1 MSPKPLVPYVP
12 PDRVLRDFTF
22 RAVALGVLLSIVFG
36 MVNAYVGLRIGL
48 TVSASIPSAVL
59 SMAVLRGIFKNGTI
73 LENNVTHAVGS
84 TGESVA
90 AGVIFT
96 LPALLFLGVRLSPFQ
111 IFLLGA
117 VAGLLGLLMMIPL
130 RRGLMVEEHGT
141 LPFPEG
147 TACAK
152 VLIAGDKGGTTA
164 RPVILGGLVG
174 IGYKLATGAFS
185 LWKDSVTWTFAA
197 LHKATIGFDL
207 SPLMLGV
214 GYLIGPRV
222 AGEMLAG
229 GVLGFCVLIPFFD
242 AAAGTGLGAA
252 LGVAPEAAGWSA
264 LGGEHS
270 LWSEY
275 VRYVGAGGV
284 AFGGMVSLLRALP
297 TIGSSFRGGLAAIG
311 AGGDGA
317 KRAGGAGGLG
327 LVRPALLALGLFA
340 VLSAGLRAVPALAIG
355 GVPVWEKLGAGDA
368 ALMAGIVAAIAFA
381 ATWSLSWLSRSSLPR
396 NDRDLPIPVVLGGAL
411 LLSLGLW
418 LVPQLGLDLLG
429 TVVAVVFSFFFVV
442 VSARMVGLIGTTSQP
457 MSGMVITALLA
468 TTVLFKV
475 LGRTGP
481 ETMTMV
487 ILVGAVVSIT
497 ISMSGDLAQDLKTG
511 ALIGTAPAHLQ
522 VGQMIGTVAAALRAG
537 SVLLLL
543 DAAYGLGSKLLPAP
557 QARLMATIVRGVME
571 GRLPWRLMLLGVA
584 ICVVAWA
591 VFKVSPLTFAI
602 GLYLP
607 ITTSAP
613 LVFGGLV
620 SLLLARRVKDPARHA
635 EADERA
641 TLAASGMI
649 AGDALTGIAI
659 AALTVTGLSDKLAL
673 RALGE
678 GPLEDL
684 VAVAPFAVAA
694 FYLYRAARG
703 RRAGA
708 QAAAEG

>member
-1 MSPKPLVPYVP
+1 MAAKTLVPYVA
-12 PDRVLRDFTF
+12 PDQPLRAFTF
-22 RAVALGVLLSIVFG
+22 RAVALGVVLSILFG

-59 SMAVLRGIFKNGTI
+59 SMAVLRGLFRDGTI

-130 RRGLMVEEHGT
+130 RRGLMVEEHAT

-152 VLIAGDKGGTTA
+152 VLIAGDRGGTTA
-164 RPVILGGLVG
+164 RPVLAGGLLG

-185 LWKDSVTWTFAA
+185 LWKDSVTWTFSA

-229 GVLGFCVLIPFFD
+229 GVLGFCVLLPAFD
-242 AAAGTGLGAA
+242 ALAGTPLVGALGIAPAAAGWA
-252 LGVAPEAAGWSA
+252 A

-270 LWSEY
+270 LWSDY

-284 AFGGMVSLLRALP
+284 AFGGLVSLLRALP
-297 TIGSSFRGGLAAIG
+297 TIGASFRGGLAALSASRSPSATG
-311 AGGDGA
+311 A
-317 KRAGGAGGLG
+317 RRGLG
-327 LVRPALLALGLFA
+327 LGRPALLGLGLFA
-340 VLSAGLRAVPALAIG
+340 VLTAGLRAAPGLSIG
-355 GVPVWEKLGAGDA
+355 AGHLPLWEKLDLPEA

-381 ATWSLSWLSRSSLPR
+381 GSWSLSWLSRSPLPR
-396 NDRDLPIPVVLGGAL
+396 NDRDLPIPVVLGGVA
-411 LLSLGLW
+411 LLSLALW

-429 TVVAVVFSFFFVV
+429 TAVAVVFSFFFVV

-468 TTVLFKV
+468 TTVLFKL

-481 ETMTMV
+481 ETMTTV

-497 ISMSGDLAQDLKTG
+497 ISLSGDLAQDLKTG
-511 ALIGTAPAHLQ
+511 ALVGTAPAHLQ

-584 ICVVAWA
+584 ICVVAWLA
-591 VFKVSPLTFAI
+591 FRVSPLTFAI

-607 ITTSAP
+607 ITTSTP
-613 LVFGGLV
+613 LIFGGLV
-620 SLLLARRVKDPARHA
+620 SLLLARRAGDPALLA
-635 EADERA
+635 ERDERA

-659 AALTVTGLSDKLAL
+659 AALTVTGLSEKLAL
-673 RALGE
+673 RAPGDGL
-678 GPLEDL
+678 PEDL
-684 VAVAPFAVAA
+684 LAMAPFALAA
-694 FYLYRAARG
+694 IYLYRTALG
-703 RRAGA
+703 RKGAGA
-708 QAAAEG
+708 R